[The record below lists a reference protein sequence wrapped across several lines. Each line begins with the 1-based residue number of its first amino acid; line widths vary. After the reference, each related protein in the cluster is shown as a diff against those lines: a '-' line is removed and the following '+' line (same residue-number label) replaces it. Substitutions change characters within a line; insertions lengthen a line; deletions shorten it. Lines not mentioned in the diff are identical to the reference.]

1 MSDEQGE
8 KTDRSARSGDS
19 DPFALLDQ
27 PLDFKV
33 YGPGE
38 LQPRSVWE
46 DLFSR
51 RRETIIL
58 WLSAG
63 IIVTILLVAAGVI
76 AFSQNSE
83 TRSWATQ
90 ALTALLGFGAGALFS
105 NNRSSGNSE

>member
-1 MSDEQGE
+1 MTSEQGE
-8 KTDRSARSGDS
+8 KNEDASKESAK
-19 DPFALLDQ
+19 DPLALLDK
-27 PLDFKV
+27 PYDFEV

-58 WLSAG
+58 WLSTG
-63 IIVTILLVAAGVI
+63 IIVTILLVASGVI
-76 AFSQNSE
+76 AFSDNSE

-105 NNRSSGNSE
+105 NNKSNGPQ